1 MREERRIRQQME
13 DGKRKRNRFEKEWR
27 MVMWERV
34 GDGN

>member
-13 DGKRKRNRFEKEWR
+13 DRKTKRNRFEKEGR
-27 MVMWERV
+27 MVRWERV